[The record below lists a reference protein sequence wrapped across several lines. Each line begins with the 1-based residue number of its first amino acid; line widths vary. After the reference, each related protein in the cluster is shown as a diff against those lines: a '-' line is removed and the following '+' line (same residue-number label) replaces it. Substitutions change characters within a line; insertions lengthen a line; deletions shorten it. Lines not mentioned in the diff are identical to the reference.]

1 METFFRSY
9 DPVLG
14 RFMQVDP
21 MASVT
26 HTLSPYQYADGNP
39 VLFNDPSGLL
49 RAPRDLH
56 SMDWSGWTDYLGGGG
71 GSADFDW
78 AAQYRSMESN
88 YAIMSEKDFRK
99 YYGLEDLSWNGDFG
113 YNEDGEFGYWTNANY
128 LDENGAAVVNTIF
141 IPVGDLA
148 QQGGPGEEAH
158 NSLYTLRSDYTRMKH
173 LLGEFLSG
181 EGPERSLFY
190 GSHLLTKGM
199 MNSAVVK
206 RAKEWYAAN
215 GNGQDMV
222 RRHFDFFAT
231 DVPFVSSDIEQFVG
245 SARVSIYPRDGLT
258 LFVIDHTTGRYLG
271 GFDSVPDI
279 YRVPGQITPT
289 GNIYQ
294 RFIWIEWK

>member
-1 METFFRSY
+1 LSYRS
-9 DPVLG
+9 
-14 RFMQVDP
+14 
-21 MASVT
+21 
-26 HTLSPYQYADGNP
+26 N
-39 VLFNDPSGLL
+39 NPSGAEPESDAQRQFNYMLQMEKL
-49 RAPRDLH
+49 QRELDDR
-56 SMDWSGWTDYLGGGG
+56 SR
-71 GSADFDW
+71 ADFLKSNPFYDGPFDPGM
-78 AAQYRSMESN
+78 AAAYYGMQTEMESQ
-88 YAIMSEKDFRK
+88 RK
-99 YYGLEDLSWNGDFG
+99 AMLL
-113 YNEDGEFGYWTNANY
+113 TNAQRGDMNSIREY
-128 LDENGAAVVNTIF
+128 AAMHDGLIHYEGAEARALFTNLYAMEAAKFRRRVPGAPT
-141 IPVGDLA
+141 PSGGA
-148 QQGGPGEEAH
+148 QQGGPGEEAS

-190 GSHLLTKGM
+190 GSHPLTKGM
-199 MNSAVVK
+199 MNSAIVK

-258 LFVIDHTTGRYLG
+258 LFVIDNTTGRYSG

-279 YRVPGQITPT
+279 HRVPGQITPT